1 MPKSTSMRIL
11 VAMLLFTTL
20 AADSSLARCTSRRCP
35 DAAAIAA
42 IRAEAAATC
51 ECTVAPDHKRYLR
64 CAKDVL
70 RRARRDDRLSEA
82 CRRAALRCEAVGSCG
97 RAVDGFAE
105 NDGVRIHHVSMGE
118 GPLVVMIHGFPDFW
132 YTWRDQMAALA
143 DDFQVVAIDTR
154 GYNLSDQPVGVA
166 SYGAAL
172 LLGDVEAVIRSFG
185 RERAVVV
192 GHDWGGF
199 IAWFFAMTRPEMTER
214 LIVLNLPHPNG
225 FTRELATN
233 PQQQANSEYARV
245 FQEDGIHEILS
256 AEGLAQWVT
265 DERARARYVE
275 AFRRSDFEAMLHYY
289 RANYPREPY
298 VQIVLPFVIRA
309 PVLLIHGLDDPFLLA
324 PALNDT
330 WDWLS
335 EDLTLVTVP
344 RAGHFVH
351 QDASDLVTRTM
362 HAWLLR

>member
-1 MPKSTSMRIL
+1 L
-11 VAMLLFTTL
+11 VALITL
-20 AADSSLARCTSRRCP
+20 AADIGLARCTSRRCP

-42 IRAEAAATC
+42 VRAEAAAAC
-51 ECTVAPDHKRYLR
+51 ECTVAADHRSYLR
-64 CAKDVL
+64 CAKDIL
-70 RRARRDDRLSEA
+70 RTARREGRLSEG
-82 CRRAALRCEAVGSCG
+82 CRRAALRCEATGSCG
-97 RAVDGFAE
+97 RAVDGFAD

-132 YTWRDQMAALA
+132 FTWRAQMAALA

-154 GYNLSDQPVGVA
+154 GYNLSDQPAGVE
-166 SYGAAL
+166 SYGAPRLVA
-172 LLGDVEAVIRSFG
+172 DVEAVIRSFG
-185 RERAVVV
+185 RERAVIV

-199 IAWFFAMTRPEMTER
+199 IAWFFAMSRPEMTER

-233 PQQQANSEYARV
+233 PQQQAASEYARV
-245 FQEDGIHEILS
+245 FQQDGAHEILS
-256 AEGLAQWVT
+256 AEGLALWVT

-289 RANYPREPY
+289 KANYPREPY
-298 VQIVLPFVIRA
+298 VQLVLPFVVTA
-309 PVLLIHGLDDPFLLA
+309 PVLLIHGLDDPVLLA

-330 WDWLS
+330 WEWLS
-335 EDLTLVTVP
+335 EDLTLVTIP
-344 RAGHFVH
+344 RAGHFVQ

-362 HAWLLR
+362 RAWLLR